1 MSALS
6 LYKDGII
13 VREDPKK
20 FNAAGLVELRQLF
33 EAAIKEDPGFS
44 YAYAEL
50 SYCSLRL
57 SQQGWTNDFD
67 ATLKR
72 AEELANK
79 AIDLKK
85 AREDKDDF
93 HGHWSLAM
101 VKWNQGRFDESFT
114 EYDIAQDL
122 DPAIDGIDIPDFV
135 EELQCDLI
143 ADRGEALIYA
153 GKHDEAKTKIDAAY
167 ERRLGGGLEIPHW
180 YPWNFARLRYMTGDY
195 QDAIDLLADRVAEPN
210 DVLLIT
216 AASKAQLGDLD
227 SAMTYMA
234 QFSNNDPSWS
244 IAKAAE
250 RHFGRDID
258 RQRWLNGLR
267 EAGLKLV

>member
-33 EAAIKEDPGFS
+33 EAASDADPDFS

-50 SYCSLRL
+50 AYCSVRL

-79 AIDLKK
+79 AIDIKK
-85 AREDKDDF
+85 AKENKDNF
-93 HGHWSLAM
+93 HGRWSLAM
-101 VKWNQGRFDESFT
+101 VKWNQGKFAESLT
-114 EYDIAQDL
+114 EYGIAENL
-122 DPAIDGIDIPDFV
+122 DPAIDGIGIPNFV
-135 EELQCDLI
+135 EELRCDLI

-153 GKHDEAKTKIDAAY
+153 GQHDDAKTQIEAAY
-167 ERRLGGGLEIPHW
+167 KQRQDQGLAIPHW
-180 YPWNFARLRYMTGDY
+180 YPWNYARLRYMTGDY
-195 QDAIDLLADRVAEPN
+195 QGAIELLAGRVAEPN

-216 AASKAQLGDLD
+216 AASKAQLGYLD

-234 QFSNNDPSWS
+234 QFSANDPNWS

-250 RHFGRDID
+250 RYFRYDSD
-258 RQRWLNGLR
+258 RQHWVEGLR
-267 EAGLKLV
+267 KAGLKEN